1 MPDSITDTTFTIQTL
16 QKLVQINS
24 VNPGLD
30 PDGPGEEEA
39 GKYIHQT
46 LEDLGIPVE
55 TDILAPGR
63 VNVKAQ
69 IKGSGGGKSLMLNAH
84 TDTVGVK
91 GMKEP
96 FSGRMDGNRLY
107 GRGSYDMKGSI
118 AAILGA
124 AKALKEND
132 IKLKGNLI
140 LSFVADEEH
149 ESIGAKALVK
159 NVATDAAIVTEPT
172 NLNLCPAHRGFG
184 IFTITT
190 TGKTAHG
197 GRHKEGIDANLM
209 MGKLLAKLSDLS
221 DQLPQ
226 NKVHKRCGEASLHVP
241 LVSGGRSLFIYS
253 NECTIKVERRTLP
266 GETLEEVTAELQE
279 LINELKEE
287 IPNFQASLECDIW
300 RNPYESNDSSGL
312 FSMCKQTIEIVVGRE
327 PGIIGHTWWEDSAI
341 FGEAG
346 IDTIILGPAGAGIH
360 KEVEWVDLKSVE
372 SLANIL
378 FKIAKRFC
386 GSSKAV

>member
-159 NVATDAAIVTEPT
+159 NVAADAAIVTEPT
-172 NLNLCPAHRGFG
+172 DLNLCPAHRGFG
-184 IFTITT
+184 IFKITT

-197 GRHKEGIDANLM
+197 GRHKQGIDANM
-209 MGKLLAKLSDLS
+209 IWV
-221 DQLPQ
+221 
-226 NKVHKRCGEASLHVP
+226 NC
-241 LVSGGRSLFIYS
+241 F
-253 NECTIKVERRTLP
+253 
-266 GETLEEVTAELQE
+266 AELQ
-279 LINELKEE
+279 
-287 IPNFQASLECDIW
+287 
-300 RNPYESNDSSGL
+300 
-312 FSMCKQTIEIVVGRE
+312 
-327 PGIIGHTWWEDSAI
+327 
-341 FGEAG
+341 
-346 IDTIILGPAGAGIH
+346 
-360 KEVEWVDLKSVE
+360 
-372 SLANIL
+372 
-378 FKIAKRFC
+378 
-386 GSSKAV
+386 